1 MQDLSSLADGSLTFD
16 SSMHAG
22 NTISVRPP
30 FTPEGSESEAT
41 QSIETH
47 SRPEPDLGPN
57 NDHQL
62 NTKMNDTGAFSTH
75 ALSWK
80 MVK

>member
-1 MQDLSSLADGSLTFD
+1 MQDLSSLARGSLTMD

-22 NTISVRPP
+22 NTISINPP
-30 FTPEGSESEAT
+30 FSPIGSPSEAT
-41 QSIETH
+41 AGIQLH
-47 SRPEPDLGPN
+47 DRPEPDLGPN
-57 NDHQL
+57 NDGQL
-62 NTKMNDTGAFSTH
+62 DTKMNDTGAFSTH